1 MGFTDYG
8 IERFDAEAD
17 RAREALNTTVEGLR
31 AVALGGATLHA
42 YMVGLDTG
50 ERYVLTGEDAYGKA
64 MRREAG
70 SIQAVQ
76 AIQKAARGYK
86 RAWHIRSDGTWK
98 QVWTR
103 Y

>member
-17 RAREALNTTVEGLR
+17 RAREALDTVEGRR
-31 AVALGGATLHA
+31 ASALGGATLHA
-42 YMVGLDTG
+42 HMIGLDTR
-50 ERYVLTGEDAYGKA
+50 ERYVLTGKDAYGKA

-70 SIQAVQ
+70 SIHAVL
-76 AIQKAARGYK
+76 AITKAAWGYK
-86 RAWHIRSDGTWK
+86 RAWHIREDGTRR